1 MSKFKEIFASIF
13 SVFKKKESAE
23 SLYAKRA
30 LICITDIEKIT
41 KNLNGED
48 KIGID
53 AAKRIIDESRDS
65 FMDFTSI
72 DVENTFNKIDTIVKA
87 IKDSTAERVNFTD
100 GEMKINT
107 LNNAIKTYIKIL
119 VFYVNNT
126 IKRND
131 PRVNSFNIDDILRAA
146 SVAAAIEEI
155 EAMKQDKY
163 EAIQAAYGEIEG
175 LERNLCGLTE
185 KMKNDPGLS
194 SHDLD
199 VLENEINIC
208 DGDLNQ
214 KKLVLES
221 LKDAYHKICNEL
233 DNAIKYRNML
243 EEFFGN
249 KSIVDNLVVKKMHE
263 DAEDLSDQL
272 RDSNIENETRRM
284 KFDGYYES
292 SRSQFTKSYSEK
304 GAKLRAEREAA
315 MKYAPATSA
324 SESHAET
331 ANKSDI
337 EI

>member
-1 MSKFKEIFASIF
+1 MLKIKEILASIL
-13 SVFKKKESAE
+13 SVFKKKESAD
-23 SLYAKRA
+23 SLFARRA
-30 LICITDIEKIT
+30 TQSITNIEKIT
-41 KNLNGED
+41 KNLNSED

-65 FMDFTSI
+65 FMDFTSA
-72 DVENTFNKIDTIVKA
+72 DVENTFNKVDTIVKT

-107 LNNAIKTYIKIL
+107 LNKAIKTYIKIL

-131 PRVNSFNIDDILRAA
+131 PRVNSFNIDDVLKAA

-163 EAIQAAYGEIEG
+163 EAIQAMYGEIDE
-175 LERNLCGLTE
+175 LERNAKVLEE
-185 KMKNDPGLS
+185 KMKNDLGLS
-194 SHDLD
+194 GHDLD
-199 VLENEINIC
+199 VLENEINM
-208 DGDLNQ
+208 GDRDLKQ
-214 KKLVLES
+214 KRLILES

-249 KSIVDNLVVKKMHE
+249 KSIEGNSDVKKMHE
-263 DAEDLSDQL
+263 DAEDLADRL
-272 RDSNIENETRRM
+272 RDSNIENETRKM
-284 KFDGYYES
+284 KFDNYYES

-304 GAKLRAEREAA
+304 GARLRAEREAA
-315 MKYAPATSA
+315 IKSAPATSA
-324 SESHAET
+324 SESHAESL
-331 ANKSDI
+331 NKSDI

>member
-1 MSKFKEIFASIF
+1 MSKFKKILASIL
-13 SVFKKKESAE
+13 SIFKKKESAE
-23 SLYAKRA
+23 SLFVRRA
-30 LICITDIEKIT
+30 TVSITGIEKIT
-41 KNLNGED
+41 KNLNSED

-65 FMDFTSI
+65 FMDFTST
-72 DVENTFNKIDTIVKA
+72 DVENTFNKIDTIIKA
-87 IKDSTAERVNFTD
+87 IKDSTAERVDFTG

-131 PRVNSFNIDDILRAA
+131 PRVNSFNIDNVLHAA

-163 EAIQAAYGEIEG
+163 EAIQAMYGEIEG
-175 LERNLCGLTE
+175 LNRNLCGLTE

-199 VLENEINIC
+199 VLENKINIC

-233 DNAIKYRNML
+233 ENAIKYRNML

-249 KSIVDNLVVKKMHE
+249 QIIMDNPDVKRMHE
-263 DAEDLSDQL
+263 DAEDLSDRL

-284 KFDGYYES
+284 KFDNYYES
-292 SRSQFTKSYSEK
+292 SRSPFTKGYAEK
-304 GAKLRAEREAA
+304 GTKLRAEREAA
-315 MKYAPATSA
+315 MKSGPATSP
-324 SESHAET
+324 SESHRET
-331 ANKSDI
+331 VNKSDV

>member
-1 MSKFKEIFASIF
+1 MSKFKKILASIL
-13 SVFKKKESAE
+13 SIFKKKESAE
-23 SLYAKRA
+23 SLFARRA
-30 LICITDIEKIT
+30 TVSITGIEKIT
-41 KNLNGED
+41 KNLNSED

-65 FMDFTSI
+65 FMDFTST
-72 DVENTFNKIDTIVKA
+72 DVENTFNKIDTIIKA
-87 IKDSTAERVNFTD
+87 IKDSTAERVNFTG

-131 PRVNSFNIDDILRAA
+131 PRVNSFNIDNVLHAA

-163 EAIQAAYGEIEG
+163 EAIQATYGEIEG
-175 LERNLCGLTE
+175 LERNLYGLAE

-199 VLENEINIC
+199 VLENKINIC
-208 DGDLNQ
+208 DRGLKQ

-233 DNAIKYRNML
+233 ENAIKYRNML

-249 KSIVDNLVVKKMHE
+249 KSIVDNFVVNKMHE
-263 DAEDLSDQL
+263 DAEDLSDRL

-284 KFDGYYES
+284 KFDSYYES
-292 SRSQFTKSYSEK
+292 SRSPFTKGYAEK
-304 GAKLRAEREAA
+304 GTKLRAEREAA
-315 MKYAPATSA
+315 MKSAPATSP
-324 SESHAET
+324 SESYRET
-331 ANKSDI
+331 VNKSDV